1 MKTKSTPSKHYCCPS
16 CGQNKVITDD
26 KVGESYCTYCGF
38 VISENMVDMDAEYRS
53 FSNDTKNKVRV
64 GDRTSILLHD
74 MGLSTVIGKPNQDMA
89 GKPISSMMKES
100 FNRLRRQNNRIQI
113 NSSLERNYVQAFS
126 DMNNMKIK
134 MGLSDPIIETAAYRY
149 RKAVEKGLTRGRTI
163 KAMVGACIYLACRNA
178 EISRSLHDIAT
189 IANIPKK
196 DLKKCYKSLL
206 VEFEIIVPPPN
217 PLNSVSKIGNIAG
230 LSEKTKRRA
239 IKILEKERDLG
250 GFAGRDPNA
259 LTAAV
264 LYVVGRANGE
274 VKSQKKIS
282 SAAGVT
288 EVTIRNRI
296 RGLSESVLRN
306 VLE

>member
-1 MKTKSTPSKHYCCPS
+1 MKTKFTTFKQDCCPS
-16 CGQNKVITDD
+16 CGQNKVVTDD
-26 KVGESYCTYCGF
+26 KIGELYCTYCGF
-38 VISENMVDMDAEYRS
+38 VISENMVDMDAEYHS
-53 FSNDTKNKVRV
+53 FSNDTKNKIRV
-64 GDRTSILLHD
+64 GDRTSLLLHD
-74 MGLSTVIGKPNQDMA
+74 MGLSTIIGKPNQDVT
-89 GKPISSMMKES
+89 GKPISNMMKES
-100 FNRLRRQNNRIQI
+100 FRRLRRQNNRAQI

-134 MGLSDPIIETAAYRY
+134 LALSDPIIETAAYRY

-189 IANIPKK
+189 SINISKK

-206 VEFEIIVPPPN
+206 MEFEIIVPPPN
-217 PLNSVSKIGNIAG
+217 PLSSVSKIGNIVG
-230 LSEKTKRRA
+230 LSEKTKRQA
-239 IKILEKERDLG
+239 MVILEKERDLG
-250 GFAGRDPNA
+250 GLAGKDPNA

-264 LYVVGRANGE
+264 LYVVGRAHGE
-274 VKSQKKIS
+274 IKSQRKIS

-296 RGLSESVLRN
+296 RGLSKSILRN